1 MTHVL
6 QVLFLSVFILQV
18 VMHGEESQVPGD
30 FVALRCLRMG
40 KIYIITDKYVI
51 NTSYFPLQQANC
63 ARYTQ
68 EQTITHS
75 LVCVKLSL
83 FFLIQC

>member
-1 MTHVL
+1 M
-6 QVLFLSVFILQV
+6 LSEFCPNIC
-18 VMHGEESQVPGD
+18 PWAD
-30 FVALRCLRMG
+30 IAVALRCLRMG

-68 EQTITHS
+68 EQKYRLCDRNYRYQLT
-75 LVCVKLSL
+75 
-83 FFLIQC
+83 QN